1 MTTKHPNNILTFVVG
16 NLIHVKN
23 TTGDEYDKT
32 QIFRIDHLREEHG
45 GSFHDGHTLTTI
57 ATITNIQ
64 THETRKDVT
73 LVYNNYMCRYC
84 YVWAELVDAERLLG

>member
-1 MTTKHPNNILTFVVG
+1 MTTKHPNNIPTFVVG
-16 NLIHVKN
+16 NLIHIKSPR
-23 TTGDEYDKT
+23 GEEYDKT

-64 THETRKDVT
+64 TRETRKDVA
-73 LVYNNYMCRYC
+73 LVHDNYMCRYC
-84 YVWAELVDAERLLG
+84 YVWAELVDAETLLG